1 MGQDLPPIGGY
12 EPVQYKVCIL
22 SSWLTASP
30 LMVVFATLQ
39 ATTLFGTSFWAQL
52 MYWFQ
57 SATYQLAASDQRT
70 TSSP

>member
-1 MGQDLPPIGGY
+1 
-12 EPVQYKVCIL
+12 
-22 SSWLTASP
+22 
-30 LMVVFATLQ
+30 MVVFATLQ

-70 TSSP
+70 TSSL